1 MKAIQVGSYQD
12 VQERADL
19 LFQIEQLTD
28 EREDLL
34 RKCLSL
40 KQSLK
45 TLKSELTQRD
55 NIADSLKRQNRELRH
70 TLNLL

>member
-45 TLKSELTQRD
+45 TLKSELT
-55 NIADSLKRQNRELRH
+55 
-70 TLNLL
+70 

>member
-1 MKAIQVGSYQD
+1 M
-12 VQERADL
+12 QERSDL
-19 LFQIEQLTD
+19 LLQIKELTE

-34 RKCLSL
+34 RKALSL

-55 NIADSLKRQNRELRH
+55 NVAESLKRQNRELRQ